1 MLTNL
6 YESHCVKKHCVKK
19 KCPSFANTQ
28 MCLNARSIVVGGSS
42 SGKTHALFHYLL
54 KSPNTYAKVIIVNK
68 GIDEPLYQTMRDKLK
83 GNIQFYLLPELPTV
97 NELYKLKD
105 DDKAEW
111 LVVFDDLVNDLD
123 DKKSLQKVS
132 NYYITGRKLGFTMFF
147 LTQSYFKTPK
157 ILRLN
162 STYIILLKLSS
173 NRDLNLIIPDFQLG
187 IEKKE
192 LEQIYQVAT
201 KKKFDFLKI
210 DTDSTDP
217 NKKFSHNFTS
227 FFKVSE
233 EEGTDDEA

>member
-192 LEQIYQVAT
+192 LEQI
-201 KKKFDFLKI
+201 
-210 DTDSTDP
+210 
-217 NKKFSHNFTS
+217 
-227 FFKVSE
+227 FFK
-233 EEGTDDEA
+233 D